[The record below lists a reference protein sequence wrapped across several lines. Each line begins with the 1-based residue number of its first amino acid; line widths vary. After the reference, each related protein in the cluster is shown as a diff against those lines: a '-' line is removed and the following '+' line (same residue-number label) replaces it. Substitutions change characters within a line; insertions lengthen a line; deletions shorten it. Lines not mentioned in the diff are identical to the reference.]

1 MSSEKVTK
9 TGTNADTN
17 KLSCNSKIFDKLNN
31 YAATDSNIRPEVV
44 EANVLYNNGKFYYSS
59 GESVGALVS
68 YSCAAVLL
76 NTILRKLPEDQG
88 ELKLNV
94 NTIMNSL
101 LQVVQSLQQKVGSS
115 KSSDK
120 DDNEKDWDK
129 ICTKIKPLVF
139 KKGGSDCLFYNDVAG
154 LQKEKKIIDSSLV
167 YPLIYPN
174 LYPKTSKGI
183 LIYGPPGTGKTYLVK
198 AAVNELQKKDD
209 SVGVL
214 FFAPSPGDLKG
225 KYVGET
231 EKRIEE
237 AFRCASDAACTYQ
250 SDCPGKKKYISIIFM
265 DEMDAIAPD
274 RDKDTT
280 GLAVNSVNTLLQM
293 MDGIKSFPNVAVVAA
308 TNYPWNLDTA
318 ILRRFDTQ
326 LLINIPNQYDLKE
339 LFNIEMN
346 KFIDLESDKSNFS
359 YCDSKGKKKDES
371 SNLSCE
377 LECESKP
384 IVEKHR
390 NYPYSEYEIDYFLNN
405 KVGGLIDGIIFQLE
419 NAKFSNSD
427 LNRLIKAAATNAGEL
442 AVNQSLFYSPKLLG
456 DFEHDKYVSSLT
468 GLRISHEIQT
478 PGAAKGKKVVN
489 LVKIAQL
496 SIDILQAFVSN
507 QLPKNVIQLN
517 PPDFVRI
524 KYNGYYYY
532 NSKCLLYKNADSIVQ
547 HYSIKDI
554 YIKGHPATV
563 GFSFDDWRRNVTGA
577 DNYFTNILGTSQAEL
592 AKEDTSIKKG
602 DIDMIIAFDFTFKQ
616 NKNYSNKQTLLPV
629 YRDLINCV
637 FQPIYNKFGEIKKNI
652 EMSEK
657 IGKDVRGPTGEIDT
671 GISQEYSQG
680 IKELPEEKQKTS
692 EEKRR
697 QERDEKL
704 KLINDESVGKIN
716 QQREVVERKN
726 KEVKAEVKNKKD
738 AVLKELKTTTGV
750 VQGGGAK
757 LNFTDVELQNIKDG
771 VFFNEES
778 GVVRL
783 SDSAI
788 KIMSGPG
795 FINDWYIN
803 LNNKFSS
810 INEHNLDFYNFLLL
824 NKVLTEFKSEFIPPI
839 DPNLIAGSLFSLQ
852 NIDDLLNNAFS
863 EYNDLIQAELSLKNE
878 LKDDVCKGAITIKD
892 NFKDMLNDAR
902 SNSQC
907 NQNQV
912 TEKES
917 EYEALKI
924 DKAETYAKYIK
935 LQTIKDEM
943 NREPLPEKETIRKTI
958 NNYLT
963 MINYEGKINE
973 AISKIDDLEFKS
985 YSIING
991 ESVSIYYYKINKD
1004 DDYGTFRVTVAQ
1016 YKKFVT
1022 NFHIYN
1028 NIVLCPSEF
1037 DSKFIDISEDL
1048 FEVLFKDVFSDIKV
1062 TTTDVEELK
1071 KIWTPNSLETRLTQL
1086 YINDTIRMHNLKLDL
1101 LDTKSKENITNIT
1114 WDKEIIDA
1122 YLYGYLLTLLSFEP
1136 LIVNLSNISIQ
1147 LINDNY
1153 NLANNNMG
1161 RFLGKSDPIMPSQE
1175 NNILDEKNLAELA
1188 KNKNPPSIQEKETK
1202 VAEQKIKRTE
1212 ESSAVKVANDAI
1224 LRGEEEAQK
1233 QGLEVAEKAATRK
1246 AEEELGKRQSL
1257 FVRFYNIAEIYF
1269 DTLSGDLAEEDDMSG
1284 GGKGKTL
1291 KNRRQHT
1298 HLSSSFRKHKKHSE
1312 SKARSFKS
1320 KKIVHKM
1327 RTQTLRNRTKYIGG
1341 AKMSEDLEK
1350 FIEWCVKNEQK
1361 IDSSALAAG
1370 ELGPIA
1376 GKTVF
1381 VKTVFRYEELVKQRK
1396 HGVISDIWNS
1406 VDFGWEDWFTGKKK
1420 TPKQKA
1426 NEIIQEIKSK
1436 NQLLPLIFNNI
1447 QSIGTLTN
1455 NADNK
1460 ITDDDLLFKEPKN
1473 LKLKWQ
1479 PIQLDD
1485 GFWNGNFGQL
1495 ASTLLGI
1502 RSKKGGILWNNV
1514 TGVITAIITGAM
1526 AGGLTGALVAVAIIT
1541 VANTINWLTQN
1552 PNVKDEDVILYMISQ
1567 ALFTILTDIRY
1578 IECQNFTEPGG
1589 ANVAI
1594 LYEIAERAKQISE
1607 VWSNSQIGATVPYK
1621 DPSQTS
1627 ASESNEVELYT
1638 AAAKTVL
1645 NKDIKNKLVN
1655 LNIPMQSFYYAMNIV
1670 KSTYNKETGPLLTQY
1685 YENRDL
1691 FMENYKKREQKQ
1703 AK

>member
-1 MSSEKVTK
+1 
-9 TGTNADTN
+9 
-17 KLSCNSKIFDKLNN
+17 
-31 YAATDSNIRPEVV
+31 
-44 EANVLYNNGKFYYSS
+44 
-59 GESVGALVS
+59 
-68 YSCAAVLL
+68 
-76 NTILRKLPEDQG
+76 
-88 ELKLNV
+88 
-94 NTIMNSL
+94 
-101 LQVVQSLQQKVGSS
+101 
-115 KSSDK
+115 
-120 DDNEKDWDK
+120 
-129 ICTKIKPLVF
+129 
-139 KKGGSDCLFYNDVAG
+139 
-154 LQKEKKIIDSSLV
+154 
-167 YPLIYPN
+167 
-174 LYPKTSKGI
+174 
-183 LIYGPPGTGKTYLVK
+183 
-198 AAVNELQKKDD
+198 
-209 SVGVL
+209 
-214 FFAPSPGDLKG
+214 
-225 KYVGET
+225 
-231 EKRIEE
+231 
-237 AFRCASDAACTYQ
+237 
-250 SDCPGKKKYISIIFM
+250 
-265 DEMDAIAPD
+265 
-274 RDKDTT
+274 
-280 GLAVNSVNTLLQM
+280 
-293 MDGIKSFPNVAVVAA
+293 
-308 TNYPWNLDTA
+308 
-318 ILRRFDTQ
+318 
-326 LLINIPNQYDLKE
+326 
-339 LFNIEMN
+339 
-346 KFIDLESDKSNFS
+346 
-359 YCDSKGKKKDES
+359 
-371 SNLSCE
+371 
-377 LECESKP
+377 
-384 IVEKHR
+384 
-390 NYPYSEYEIDYFLNN
+390 
-405 KVGGLIDGIIFQLE
+405 
-419 NAKFSNSD
+419 
-427 LNRLIKAAATNAGEL
+427 
-442 AVNQSLFYSPKLLG
+442 
-456 DFEHDKYVSSLT
+456 
-468 GLRISHEIQT
+468 
-478 PGAAKGKKVVN
+478 
-489 LVKIAQL
+489 
-496 SIDILQAFVSN
+496 
-507 QLPKNVIQLN
+507 
-517 PPDFVRI
+517 
-524 KYNGYYYY
+524 
-532 NSKCLLYKNADSIVQ
+532 VQ

-563 GFSFDDWRRNVTGA
+563 GFSFDAWRRNVTGA

-657 IGKDVRGPTGEIDT
+657 IGKDVRGPTGEIYT

-704 KLINDESVGKIN
+704 KLINDESVRKIN
-716 QQREVVERKN
+716 QQREVEKKN
-726 KEVKAEVKNKKD
+726 KEDRDIIKNKKD
-738 AVLKELKTTTGV
+738 EVLNQLKIKTNTGV

-757 LNFTDVELQNIKDG
+757 FDFTDAELQNIKDG
-771 VFFNEES
+771 VFFNEEF

-788 KIMSGPG
+788 KIISGPG

-839 DPNLIAGSLFSLQ
+839 DPKLIAGSLFSLK

-863 EYNDLIQAELSLKNE
+863 EYNHLIQAELLLKNE
-878 LKDDVCKGAITIKD
+878 LKDDVCNGAITIKD
-892 NFKDMLNDAR
+892 NFKEMLNNAR

-907 NQNQV
+907 NQDDV

-917 EYEALKI
+917 VYEDLKI
-924 DKAETYAKYIK
+924 KKSETYAKYIK
-935 LQTIKDEM
+935 LQTIKDEL
-943 NREPLPEKETIRKTI
+943 NRVPVGKTIRQTI

-1136 LIVNLSNISIQ
+1136 LIVNLSNLSIQ

-1188 KNKNPPSIQEKETK
+1188 KSQSHSTEVKTK

-1212 ESSAVKVANDAI
+1212 ESSAVKVTNDAI

-1257 FVRFYNIAEIYF
+1257 LDIFFNISEKYF
-1269 DTLSGDLAEEDDMSG
+1269 DTIYGRDLAEDEDMDG
-1284 GGKGKTL
+1284 GGKSKTL

-1420 TPKQKA
+1420 TPEQKA
-1426 NEIIQEIKSK
+1426 KEIIQEIKSK

-1479 PIQLDD
+1479 PIQLDN
-1485 GFWNGNFGQL
+1485 GFWNRNFGQL

-1502 RSKKGGILWNNV
+1502 RSKKGGLWNNV
-1514 TGVITAIITGAM
+1514 TGVITAIIAGAM

-1552 PNVKDEDVILYMISQ
+1552 PDVKDEDVILYMISQ

-1607 VWSNSQIGATVPYK
+1607 VWSNSQIGTTTVPSK
-1621 DPSQTS
+1621 NPSQTS

>member
-1 MSSEKVTK
+1 MSETTTVETDS
-9 TGTNADTN
+9 TN
-17 KLSCNSKIFDKLNN
+17 KLTCNSKIFDELNN
-31 YAATDSNIRPEVV
+31 YATSEPSIKPEVV

-76 NTILRKLPEDQG
+76 NTILRKLPENQVQ
-88 ELKLNV
+88 LKLSV

-101 LQVVQSLQQKVGSS
+101 LQVVQSLQHKVGSS

-120 DDNEKDWDK
+120 DDTEKDWGK

-250 SDCPGKKKYISIIFM
+250 SDCAGKKKYISIIFM

-308 TNYPWNLDTA
+308 TNYPWNLDAA

-339 LFNIEMN
+339 LFNIEMT
-346 KFIDLESDKSNFS
+346 KFIDLETDKSNFS
-359 YCDSKGKKKDES
+359 YCDSKGKKNDDS
-371 SNLSCE
+371 SDLSCE

-384 IVEKHR
+384 IIEKHR

-405 KVGGLIDGIIFQLE
+405 KVGGLVDGIIFQLE
-419 NAKFSNSD
+419 NDKFSNSD

-554 YIKGHPATV
+554 YIKGHPATE
-563 GFSFDDWRRNVTGA
+563 GFSFDDWRKNVTGA

-592 AKEDTSIKKG
+592 ANEDTIIKKG
-602 DIDMIIAFDFTFKQ
+602 DIDMIVAFDFTFKQ

-629 YRDLINCV
+629 YRDLINCI

-680 IKELPEEKQKTS
+680 IKEPPKENQQTPEEN
-692 EEKRR
+692 RR
-697 QERDEKL
+697 EDEDEKL
-704 KLINDESVGKIN
+704 KLINDESVRKIN
-716 QQREVVERKN
+716 QRREVERKN

-738 AVLKELKTTTGV
+738 AVLNELKTTTGV

-788 KIMSGPG
+788 KIISGPG

-839 DPNLIAGSLFSLQ
+839 DSELIAGSLFSLQ

-892 NFKDMLNDAR
+892 NFKDMLNDAL

-907 NQNQV
+907 NQNEV

-917 EYEALKI
+917 DYEALKI
-924 DKAETYAKYIK
+924 DKAEKYAKYIK
-935 LQTIKDEM
+935 LQTIKDEL
-943 NREPLPEKETIRKTI
+943 NREPEKGTIRETI
-958 NNYLT
+958 NVYLS
-963 MINYEGKINE
+963 MINSEGKINE
-973 AISKIDDLEFKS
+973 ATSKIDDLEFKS
-985 YSIING
+985 YSLING
-991 ESVSIYYYKINKD
+991 ETVSIYYYKLNKD
-1004 DDYGTFRVTVAQ
+1004 DNYGTFRVNVAQ

-1037 DSKFIDISEDL
+1037 DAKFIDISEDL
-1048 FEVLFKDVFSDIKV
+1048 FEVIFKDVFSDIKI

-1086 YINDTIRMHNLKLDL
+1086 YINDTIRMHNLKLEL
-1101 LDTKSKENITNIT
+1101 LDTKSKETIKNIT
-1114 WDKEIIDA
+1114 WDKEIIDT
-1122 YLYGYLLTLLSFEP
+1122 YLYGYLLTLLSVEP
-1136 LIVNLSNISIQ
+1136 IVVNLSNLSIQ

-1153 NLANNNMG
+1153 NLANNNRG
-1161 RFLGKSDPIMPSQE
+1161 KFLGKSDPIMPSNE
-1175 NNILDEKNLAELA
+1175 NNILDEKNLAELVNSPFNEV
-1188 KNKNPPSIQEKETK
+1188 KTK
-1202 VAEQKIKRTE
+1202 VEDTKRTLE
-1212 ESSAVKVANDAI
+1212 QQKSANKVANDAI

-1233 QGLEVAEKAATRK
+1233 QGLAVAETVETKK
-1246 AEEELGKRQSL
+1246 AEEELGRKRGL
-1257 FVRFYNIAEIYF
+1257 FVSFLNIAEKF
-1269 DTLSGDLAEEDDMSG
+1269 LDQMNGTGSAKDEDMDG
-1284 GGKGKTL
+1284 GGKAKTL
-1291 KNRRQHT
+1291 KNRRQHS

-1396 HGVISDIWNS
+1396 HGVVSDIWNS
-1406 VDFGWEDWFTGKKK
+1406 ADFGWGDWFTGKKK

-1426 NEIIQEIKSK
+1426 NAILQEIKSK

-1460 ITDDDLLFKEPKN
+1460 ITDDALLFKEAKN
-1473 LKLKWQ
+1473 LKLKWH

-1485 GFWNGNFGQL
+1485 RFWNDNFGQL
-1495 ASTLLGI
+1495 ASTLLGM
-1502 RSKKGGILWNNV
+1502 RSKKGGTLWNNV
-1514 TGVITAIITGAM
+1514 TGVLATIIAGAM
-1526 AGGLTGALVAVAIIT
+1526 AGGPYGALAAVAVIT

-1552 PNVKDEDVILYMISQ
+1552 PTVKDEDVILFMVSQ

-1594 LYEIAERAKQISE
+1594 LFEIAERAKQISE
-1607 VWSNSQIGATVPYK
+1607 VWSNSQSGATT
-1621 DPSQTS
+1621 PSPFPAQTS
-1627 ASESNEVELYT
+1627 ASGSNEDAVIVELYT

-1703 AK
+1703 SK